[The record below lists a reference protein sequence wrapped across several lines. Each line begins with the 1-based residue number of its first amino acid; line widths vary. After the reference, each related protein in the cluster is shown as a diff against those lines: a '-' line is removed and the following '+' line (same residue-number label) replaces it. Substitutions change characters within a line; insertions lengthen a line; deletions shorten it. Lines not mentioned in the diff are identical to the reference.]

1 MSDTSYDAAPA
12 PDAADDTSEG
22 PEVDTVKGP
31 EVDTSEGSGSEPPT
45 PEEQKEIDDEVRR
58 GRVELLAAVLLGL
71 AGALTAFAA
80 YKAALT
86 DGDALAGY
94 TESSKAT
101 SDANA
106 YYDDYSQ
113 TYFADKQMFLQY
125 NLLAIEDPQTAVEI
139 RELYFGPELE
149 AATQVWEEIPV
160 EESPPTPL
168 DLDEYVVASFD
179 DYEATTADA
188 DAKFEEGATADA
200 AGDKFELANVFF
212 AVALFMAGVAALF
225 RKHPVRYFALGL
237 SLIAMVP
244 GIVSMVQGQ
253 NALG

>member
-1 MSDTSYDAAPA
+1 MSDLSKDDAAPA
-12 PDAADDTSEG
+12 SEDVDEVEDTDA
-22 PEVDTVKGP
+22 
-31 EVDTSEGSGSEPPT
+31 PPT

-71 AGALTAFAA
+71 AGALTAFSA

-94 TESSKAT
+94 TESTKAT
-101 SDANA
+101 SDANS

-113 TYFADKQMFLQY
+113 TYFADKQLFLQF
-125 NLLAIEDPQTAVEI
+125 NLAAVEDPELAAEL

-149 AATQVWEEIPV
+149 AATQVWQELPEA
-160 EESPPTPL
+160 ETPPTPL
-168 DLDEYVVASFD
+168 DLDEYELESFD
-179 DYEATTADA
+179 DYEAASAEA

-200 AGDKFELANVFF
+200 AGDEFELANVYF

-225 RKHPVRYFALGL
+225 RRHPVRYFALGL
-237 SLIAMVP
+237 SILGMVP
-244 GIVSMVQGQ
+244 GIIAMLNGQ
-253 NALG
+253 SALG

>member
-1 MSDTSYDAAPA
+1 MSDPSNDAAP
-12 PDAADDTSEG
+12 DADDDTS
-22 PEVDTVKGP
+22 DTG
-31 EVDTSEGSGSEPPT
+31 EASETEAPPT

-71 AGALTAFAA
+71 AGALTAFSA

-106 YYDDYSQ
+106 FYDDYSQ

-125 NLLAIEDPQTAVEI
+125 NLLAIDDPTTAVEI
-139 RELYFGPELE
+139 RELYFSDELE
-149 AATQVWEEIPV
+149 AATQIWEDIPV
-160 EESPPTPL
+160 DESPPTPL
-168 DLDEYVVASFD
+168 DLDEYQVASFD
-179 DYEATTADA
+179 DYEATSDDA
-188 DAKFEEGATADA
+188 DAKFEAGATADA

-212 AVALFMAGVAALF
+212 AVSLFMAGVAALF

-237 SLIAMVP
+237 SLIGMVP
-244 GIVSMVQGQ
+244 GIISMIQGQ

>member
-1 MSDTSYDAAPA
+1 MSDRSNDDASAL
-12 PDAADDTSEG
+12 DADDDTS
-22 PEVDTVKGP
+22 DAT
-31 EVDTSEGSGSEPPT
+31 DSSETEESETEAPPT
-45 PEEQKEIDDEVRR
+45 AEEQKEIDDEVRR

-71 AGALTAFAA
+71 AGALTAFSA

-106 YYDDYSQ
+106 FYDDYSQ

-125 NLLAIEDPQTAVEI
+125 NLLAIEDPTTAVEI
-139 RELYFGPELE
+139 RELYFSEELE
-149 AATQVWEEIPV
+149 TATQVWEEIPV

-168 DLDEYVVASFD
+168 DMDEYQVASFD
-179 DYEATTADA
+179 DYEAT
-188 DAKFEEGATADA
+188 TADA

-237 SLIAMVP
+237 SVISMVP
-244 GIVSMVQGQ
+244 GVLAMIDGQ
-253 NALG
+253 SALG